1 MIKKILIKLFTPTNY
16 YKKLEKRIE
25 ALESICGSN
34 ESQRKLI
41 KEAREWKNYQKNNWC
56 KYMTSVKI

>member
-41 KEAREWKNYQKNNWC
+41 KEARE
-56 KYMTSVKI
+56 